1 MIELDSTPIS
11 KDLFWPEVF
20 WWLECLCKVNL
31 FVQQENPFEIGCGNR
46 VYLFHDP
53 AFVFRN
59 FRKFT
64 STLERWIPET
74 PAAKNFSSLFKVFG
88 VGARQAPL
96 PQNLCF
102 VCLPTVASHLLGE
115 DWFWSA
121 KGTTR
126 PTDLNEFSKS
136 FPIGGHFQSKSCHS
150 RLLVFKMSFWSWF
163 VGKNA
168 GGILSLRCNVGYKR
182 LAVCQ
187 HNNYNNVAFQCKI
200 VATEIA
206 VPIQF
211 PSHPSWTLESFLS
224 NFELQDLQGLTYG
237 SGSSWSFWEVLLF
250 PIQFGLNTID
260 KVEKVERSV
269 DGN

>member
-11 KDLFWPEVF
+11 KDLFWTEVF

-64 STLERWIPET
+64 PTLERWIPET

-121 KGTTR
+121 KGTTPLQIWMNFR
-126 PTDLNEFSKS
+126 KVFQLGVTSNPKVVIVDCWCSKWAFDHDLWEKMQEGSYPWGATWVINAW
-136 FPIGGHFQSKSCHS
+136 QSANITIITTLHS
-150 RLLVFKMSFWSWF
+150 
-163 VGKNA
+163 
-168 GGILSLRCNVGYKR
+168 NVT
-182 LAVCQ
+182 
-187 HNNYNNVAFQCKI
+187 N

-206 VPIQF
+206 IPIQF

-224 NFELQDLQGLTYG
+224 NFELQDLQGLTHGVALDHPGHFEKSYY
-237 SGSSWSFWEVLLF
+237 F
-250 PIQFGLNTID
+250 QFNLA
-260 KVEKVERSV
+260 
-269 DGN
+269 

>member
-187 HNNYNNVAFQCKI
+187 HNNYNNIAFQCNQCCNRDRNPN
-200 VATEIA
+200 T
-206 VPIQF
+206 VPFSSILD
-211 PSHPSWTLESFLS
+211 SWIIL
-224 NFELQDLQGLTYG
+224 
-237 SGSSWSFWEVLLF
+237 V
-250 PIQFGLNTID
+250 
-260 KVEKVERSV
+260 
-269 DGN
+269 